1 MKMPIRAMS
10 HEMKKKDE
18 MSHAKKKDEM
28 KKMNAMKKMEELTPA
43 QKKLPAG
50 LQKAIMKKDDKSEMK
65 KMNAMKK
72 MKEGK
77 YHATKPGSL
86 EEAVMSALSHP
97 HIKG

>member
-1 MKMPIRAMS
+1 
-10 HEMKKKDE
+10 
-18 MSHAKKKDEM
+18 M

-50 LQKAIMKKDDKSEMK
+50 LQKAIMKKDKAEDMPDKKEMK

-86 EEAVMSALSHP
+86 EEAVMSALAYP
-97 HIKG
+97 HVKG

>member
-1 MKMPIRAMS
+1 MITQS
-10 HEMKKKDE
+10 SDE
-18 MSHAKKKDEM
+18 LK
-28 KKMNAMKKMEELTPA
+28 NL
-43 QKKLPAG
+43 
-50 LQKAIMKKDDKSEMK
+50 LQDKSEMK

-77 YHATKPGSL
+77 YHSTKPGSL

>member
-1 MKMPIRAMS
+1 MNIKNPIVL
-10 HEMKKKDE
+10 KKE
-18 MSHAKKKDEM
+18 NGELAIAKKYD
-28 KKMNAMKKMEELTPA
+28 KK
-43 QKKLPAG
+43 
-50 LQKAIMKKDDKSEMK
+50 EMK